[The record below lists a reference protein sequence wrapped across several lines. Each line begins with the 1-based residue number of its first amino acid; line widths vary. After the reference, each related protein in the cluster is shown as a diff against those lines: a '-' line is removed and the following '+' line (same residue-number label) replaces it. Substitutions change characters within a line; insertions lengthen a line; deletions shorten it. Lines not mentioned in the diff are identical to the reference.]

1 VPINSLNPSLGNRT
15 IIFEKEFFIERSD
28 FLETPPKDFW
38 RLSPKNEVR
47 LRYAYLVKCEEFIKD
62 KNGNIKEIHV
72 VYDPESL
79 GGKSS
84 DGRKVKGIIHWV
96 A

>member
-1 VPINSLNPSLGNRT
+1 MES
-15 IIFEKEFFIERSD
+15 
-28 FLETPPKDFW
+28 PPKDFW
-38 RLSPKNEVR
+38 RLSPKSEVR
-47 LRYAYLVKCEEFIKD
+47 LRYAYLVKFEEFVKD

-96 A
+96 ASSNSVDG